1 MITKIVE
8 VLLMADFKIDAVSIF
23 IMEINLLVCIKMDDQ
38 MVKDQYFIKILYLLV
53 ILDKNMRLP
62 HILEIFFKEEEKG
75 MVKWYGGTEVFSLVN
90 GKMIKD
96 IKDK

>member
-53 ILDKNMRLP
+53 ILDKNMR
-62 HILEIFFKEEEKG
+62 
-75 MVKWYGGTEVFSLVN
+75 
-90 GKMIKD
+90 
-96 IKDK
+96 

>member
-1 MITKIVE
+1 
-8 VLLMADFKIDAVSIF
+8 
-23 IMEINLLVCIKMDDQ
+23 
-38 MVKDQYFIKILYLLV
+38 
-53 ILDKNMRLP
+53 
-62 HILEIFFKEEEKG
+62 LEIFFKEEEKG